1 MDRVTKDDIEK
12 FCVIMSKVTE
22 LSYYISYGS
31 FGKVSLV
38 EKTNSSERD
47 VITQGH
53 VKKRDLMVAMRAY
66 LNGWQSGVA
75 SIPGYT
81 LETSES
87 MQEDIL
93 ACMEGFNVNG
103 VDVEKVKNALCQII
117 VDRREYNVGA
127 ENTKE

>member
-1 MDRVTKDDIEK
+1 MDRITKDDIEK
-12 FCVIMSKVTE
+12 FCVTMSKVTG

-87 MQEDIL
+87 IQEDIL
-93 ACMEGFNVNG
+93 ACMEGFNPGG
-103 VDVEKVKNALCQII
+103 VDVEKLK
-117 VDRREYNVGA
+117 
-127 ENTKE
+127 K